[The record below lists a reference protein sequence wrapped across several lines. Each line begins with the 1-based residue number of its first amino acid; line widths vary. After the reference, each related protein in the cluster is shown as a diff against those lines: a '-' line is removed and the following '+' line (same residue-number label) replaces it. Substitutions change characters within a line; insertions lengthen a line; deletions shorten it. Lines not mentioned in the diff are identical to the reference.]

1 MNMNLSFAM
10 QQFIMLMHIQMQ
22 QIIHELAPP
31 TCVFNFNLSPPYYIF
46 LPLCDFSIF
55 VTFLSLFV
63 NNHQKGANFS
73 ESQVNQYEGVQIMVQ
88 SRSLA

>member
-1 MNMNLSFAM
+1 
-10 QQFIMLMHIQMQ
+10 MQ

-31 TCVFNFNLSPPYYIF
+31 TCVLNFNFSPPYYIF
-46 LPLCDFSIF
+46 LPLCNLTFYLCNFSIF
-55 VTFLSLFV
+55 VTFLSSFV
-63 NNHQKGANFS
+63 NNHKKGANFS

>member
-31 TCVFNFNLSPPYYIF
+31 TCVRNFNWSLSKVILSPLQYLSLPLQLNF
-46 LPLCDFSIF
+46 LSLCDFYLF
-55 VTFLSLFV
+55 VTFLSPFV

-73 ESQVNQYEGVQIMVQ
+73 ES
-88 SRSLA
+88 